1 MTIKGTYPQ
10 ASFWKKALSYLYDVK
25 IESTSSPYNERLD
38 IFLSKGRYSLATEHA
53 VYSYEDLYW
62 NFRIAF
68 EKMLLNELKIKKVL
82 ILGLGLGSIPLLLE
96 QKFEQNYTYTVVEID
111 AKIIELAQKYGFAMR
126 GLKSPIELVCADAF
140 SYINDCTET
149 YDLIAIDLFID
160 NEVPEQFE
168 RIDFLQNT
176 KRCLS
181 TKGVLMYNRLA
192 YKKTLAEKTDLFF
205 QNIFK
210 KVYPSAIAMDIK
222 GNKMLV
228 NRNITKELHKKR

>member
-1 MTIKGTYPQ
+1 MTIKGAYPKV
-10 ASFWKKALSYLYDVK
+10 SWLKKALSYLYDIKV
-25 IESTSSPYNERLD
+25 ESTSSPYNECLD
-38 IFLSKGRYSLATEHA
+38 VFLSKGRYSLATKNA

-68 EKMLLNELKIKKVL
+68 EKLPLDQLNIQKVL

-111 AKIIELAQKYGFAMR
+111 AKVIELAQKYGFASR
-126 GLKSPIELVCADAF
+126 GLSSPIELVCADAF
-140 SYINDCTET
+140 SYLENCTAS

-181 TKGVLMYNRLA
+181 PKGILMYNRLA
-192 YKKTLAEKTDLFF
+192 YKKNLAKKTQSFF
-205 QNIFK
+205 QDTFK
-210 KVYPSAIAMDIK
+210 KIYPMAIELEIK

-228 NRNITKELHKKR
+228 NREVTK